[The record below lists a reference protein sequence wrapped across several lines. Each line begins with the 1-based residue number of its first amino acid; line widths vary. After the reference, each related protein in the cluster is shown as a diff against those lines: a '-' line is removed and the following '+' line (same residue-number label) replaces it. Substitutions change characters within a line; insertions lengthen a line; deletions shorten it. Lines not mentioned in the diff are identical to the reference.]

1 MITHAEVFRYVLP
14 LATPLVLGGVPVG
27 HREGVL
33 LRLEGASGAAGWGD
47 AAPLPGFSEE
57 TAAEAA
63 PALQRVGA
71 ALTGQ
76 AFSDVA
82 SPEGDL
88 ARWLST
94 HPAPPSVRCAVEGA
108 VWDLAAAEEG
118 MPLPALLS
126 PRPHA
131 VVPLNGLLGGE
142 GEAVVEAAQRM
153 RADGYR
159 AVKLKVG
166 RGAVDGDVARVRA
179 VAAALGPSVALRLD
193 ANRAWTW
200 RDAVAFAEGIAGV
213 PVAYIEEPLSD
224 PAALPAF
231 AAETGLPVA
240 LDESLVAMAPD
251 RLDDQGY
258 ARAVVLKPTFLGGP
272 VEALRLARRA
282 AALGMEAVVSSAFE
296 SGIGLRLLVALA
308 ASLGAHPVAAGLDT
322 YRRLAADVLVPRAAL
337 YGPAVDTAA
346 LFAHRPAVRTD
357 LAA

>member
-1 MITHAEVFRYVLP
+1 MIIHAEVFRYVLP
-14 LATPLVLGGVPVG
+14 LATPLVLGGAPVE

-63 PALQRVGA
+63 TALRHIGA

-76 AFSDVA
+76 VFSDA
-82 SPEGDL
+82 TSPEGDL

-94 HPAPPSVRCAVEGA
+94 RPMPPSVRCAVEGA
-108 VWDLAAAEEG
+108 VWDLAAAERG
-118 MPLPALLS
+118 VPLPALLT

-131 VVPLNGLLGGE
+131 TVPLNGLLVGE
-142 GEAVVEAAQRM
+142 GEAVVASAQRM
-153 RADGYR
+153 RARGYR

-166 RGAVDGDVARVRA
+166 RGAVEADVARVRA

-193 ANRAWTW
+193 ANRAWSW

-213 PVAYIEEPLSD
+213 RVAYIEEPLAD

-231 AAETGLPVA
+231 AGETGLPVA
-240 LDESLVAMAPD
+240 LDESLVGMAPD
-251 RLDDQGY
+251 RLGDPGY
-258 ARAVVLKPTFLGGP
+258 ASAVVLKPTFLGGP
-272 VEALRLARRA
+272 VEALRWARRA

-296 SGIGLRLLVALA
+296 SGIGLRLLAALA
-308 ASLGAHPVAAGLDT
+308 ASLGT
-322 YRRLAADVLVPRAAL
+322 
-337 YGPAVDTAA
+337 
-346 LFAHRPAVRTD
+346 HRSVGTSGRSTSRGRSTKA
-357 LAA
+357 